1 MSHSVFNQSFDVWQ
15 YCNILCHYSFF
26 SSVCVWWGDINN
38 TATPRFWP
46 QKWTLPIMKTFPCQK
61 TLQCCIYTQHVQCN
75 FSLILVQT
83 IYWIAKDFCQVQ
95 YFRWESS
102 LFLIAHISTAIFM
115 ENQNLGCSIIPF
127 KLVGADHIQ
136 NIHLG
141 ATTKPFFAFFTR
153 LFAADCRVPG
163 PSCQEER
170 TQNYED
176 NKQINR
182 RPTPCTRILHVP
194 KYSVLKS
201 NLHNKQINRRPTP
214 CTSFLCVKKYSLV
227 LHNTIYKQT
236 TWLFL
241 VSHMFYTINRRKANL
256 L

>member
-1 MSHSVFNQSFDVWQ
+1 MYDSTVIFYAITVSLV
-15 YCNILCHYSFF
+15 
-26 SSVCVWWGDINN
+26 VCVWWRDINN

-83 IYWIAKDFCQVQ
+83 IYWIAKALCQVQ
-95 YFRWESS
+95 YFHWESS
-102 LFLIAHISTAIFM
+102 LFLIAHIPTAIFM

-127 KLVGADHIQ
+127 KLVNASHIQ

-163 PSCQEER
+163 PSCCQEER

-176 NKQINR
+176 
-182 RPTPCTRILHVP
+182 
-194 KYSVLKS
+194 
-201 NLHNKQINRRPTP
+201 NKQINRRPTP

-227 LHNTIYKQT
+227 LNNTIYKQT